1 MGDTFGKFTFE
12 PGYYEWHLKRN
23 GKLFFVF
30 GDEISEQVADKE
42 EETGHDI
49 DLNGLR
55 EIVEGKV
62 DDILYVMNDVEVYWE
77 LPEEVIHT
85 WEELEMPTAVERK
98 QIENVMVDGYARH
111 FGLTA

>member
-23 GKLFFVF
+23 GKLYYVF
-30 GDEISEQVADKE
+30 GDEISEELADKE
-42 EETGHDI
+42 EELGHDI

-62 DDILYVMNDVEVYWE
+62 DNLVFIMQGDYYDDTPKEVLDTWDE
-77 LPEEVIHT
+77 LG
-85 WEELEMPTAVERK
+85 LPTTVERK

-111 FGLTA
+111 FGVVE